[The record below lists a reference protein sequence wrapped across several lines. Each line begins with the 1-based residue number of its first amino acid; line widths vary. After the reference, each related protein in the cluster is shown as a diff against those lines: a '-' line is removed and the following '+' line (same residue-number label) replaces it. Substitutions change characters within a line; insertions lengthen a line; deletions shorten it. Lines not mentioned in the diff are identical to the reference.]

1 MKTFVTGTA
10 LATISLASLALAAS
24 QLALAQSNPSGAL
37 DITWIDVEGGA
48 ATLLVAPSGESML
61 VDTGYAVGDRDAKR
75 IYAATQKAGLRKIDH
90 LVISHFHGDH
100 TGGLAAL
107 SKMIPIERFYDHG
120 GTVDAVDQGRLDE
133 YKAIAGSKRTI
144 VKPGDEITMAG
155 VKTLVVSA
163 NKQFLANPVPGG
175 GPNPLCSDAPQMSAA
190 AGENTRMVGVLHS
203 YGNFKFLNLI
213 DLDWHSEMELVC
225 PINKLGTVTLYQTSR
240 HGSFDAAGAPAFLG
254 AVRPQ
259 VVVVNN
265 GPRKG
270 LGATDTRVQPI
281 TVAGK
286 PSAPYERNGYLRLA
300 KLPGIEGIWQGH
312 LSLLDNNPAHNTT
325 PDMIANVEETAE
337 CQGHEITGKVAADGK
352 LTIANGRNGFGKSYM
367 ARGN

>member
-1 MKTFVTGTA
+1 MKTFITGT
-10 LATISLASLALAAS
+10 SLAIVALAAS
-24 QLALAQSNPSGAL
+24 QLTLAQNNPSRTL

-120 GTVDAVDQGRLDE
+120 GAVDAVDQGRLDE
-133 YKAIAGSKRTI
+133 YKAVAGGKRTI
-144 VKPGDEITMAG
+144 VKPGDEIAMAG
-155 VKTLVVSA
+155 VKTLVVSS
-163 NKQFLANPVPGG
+163 NKALLASPVPGG
-175 GPNPLCSDAPQMSAA
+175 GANALCSDAPLMSAA
-190 AGENTRMVGVLHS
+190 GGENQRMVGVLHS
-203 YGNFKFLNLI
+203 YGNFRFLNLI
-213 DLDWHSEMELVC
+213 DLDWQMEMELAC

-240 HGSFDAAGAPAFLG
+240 HGSLDGAGAPAFLG
-254 AVRPQ
+254 AIRPQ
-259 VVVVNN
+259 LVVVNN

-270 LGATDTRVQPI
+270 LGQTDTRIQPVTI
-281 TVAGK
+281 AGK
-286 PSAPYERNGYLRLA
+286 PAAPYEKNSYLRLA

-325 PDMIANVEETAE
+325 PDMVANVEDTAD
-337 CQGHEITGKVAADGK
+337 CQGHEITAKVAADGK
-352 LTIANGRNGFGKSYM
+352 VTVTNGRNGFSKSYM